1 MINYEK
7 VAEKIFAVI
16 KGHGHTLAM
25 FKEDGMDTTDAA
37 EARRFFVQK
46 PNYMVT
52 LDDESNTIKINKNS
66 NLSLDDL
73 ESIMKQLKNLAR
85 ANMLNTHVQVFGK
98 EITPKDFAYQAKK
111 YRDTPMNEDY
121 IDDEVWMVYIRAN
134 TYQGKYYESSAAPYD
149 VSTSIAPT
157 EQDAIDYVNDNR
169 EKVLAKLAK
178 KRVRYGD
185 RSIPMIGPKN
195 RGGVEKNVF
204 FADTYQVRGPQ
215 KVSRYVAEAS
225 LSRMSGSTKTSY
237 QTLESV
243 KMIVRHRKAVDE
255 EVRGS
260 RSRQISAIFLEQAG
274 ERFRFPH
281 NNLQGAR
288 AMARHMY
295 EGGEMGDAVGTYIV
309 ESVGNLI
316 QLNEFVRYARTNKLI
331 NENSEDIIA
340 TVQENIATL
349 RGELKG
355 LTGANS
361 YAKIS
366 EAIAAREA
374 SVLEEDDTDDL
385 KDMFTVRKFDEK
397 FGDTL
402 PLVNRLMNEKTAWRN
417 ALVEASTQTVWLDAK
432 EALSE
437 VDIVEFDSPVQ
448 QMGYKIQKV
457 ANRMVETGDL
467 KNVVGRVAGK
477 LIEGSTLSEFE
488 KTIVRNV
495 MENAKVQ
502 EEKVCENCDCEPC
515 ECEKNTFESI
525 LAGYD
530 LKMKMIEHEDFFEE
544 DNAALRNLKQGRED
558 RKTNVPN
565 HSGVGAGKV
574 REDEGDTC
582 IRCRKGTMEVGDTMM
597 GAQEKCNRCGY
608 QHAVREGEMDEGMFD
623 NIAKKAGRGLGKLVG
638 KGARKLIDSAVA
650 KTVAKVKKDGL
661 GGAVAWAAKNS
672 GDKGSLDMLANWLQ
686 FNQDHEDYALVTKM
700 YGMAGGDH
708 LEFEVNEAD
717 YDDYHAGEREAG
729 AHMGMP
735 PEDAEGMHID
745 RADCIDCEGSG
756 IGVDGDMS
764 DCYACDGTGRGD
776 EIRSDEWSDFIGEG
790 LGDKIADVGNKIV
803 AKGTEVGNK
812 LAGKAASV
820 MGLEEDEGHS
830 IRDILNGAELADLLS
845 DLDKEGDIVYGA
857 SYFNKLYDH
866 FLTTHADE
874 IPVGSRTGRPDDV
887 DAYVLDNLSNDYGDE
902 VRSMIDAG
910 LTDRKNGLGE
920 DFPAQGH
927 DQECA
932 WWAGCHND
940 ATTTE
945 PHPIL
950 GDVPICDRCVG
961 KLRKIEGLDEAEGDT
976 CIRCRKGT
984 METGDTMTGA
994 AEQCNRCGYQRQVS
1008 ETSDMLGY
1016 DPETQWMDPAGG
1028 VHDNDEEDP
1037 RAMYEDD
1044 NDNTITKLISRSFST
1059 STMGDRL
1066 VKDLGMKQTFRR
1078 SGDNGVET
1086 VYSGEHQGV
1095 PFEIVTTM
1103 TRHMGDFTDLV
1114 LSRDNFPSKAAMERF
1129 YRDIKNKLTHQRYNE
1144 ESISEEPGDWD
1155 HGYNYEGGGNVDPED
1170 FMDDCQVCDGTGK
1183 HHGEDCENCD
1193 GEGYV

>member
-111 YRDTPMNEDY
+111 YRNKEMGEIT
-121 IDDEVWMVYIRAN
+121 
-134 TYQGKYYESSAAPYD
+134 
-149 VSTSIAPT
+149 
-157 EQDAIDYVNDNR
+157 
-169 EKVLAKLAK
+169 
-178 KRVRYGD
+178 
-185 RSIPMIGPKN
+185 
-195 RGGVEKNVF
+195 
-204 FADTYQVRGPQ
+204 
-215 KVSRYVAEAS
+215 EAS

-530 LKMKMIEHEDFFEE
+530 LKMKMLEHEDIF
-544 DNAALRNLKQGRED
+544 
-558 RKTNVPN
+558 V
-565 HSGVGAGKV
+565 
-574 REDEGDTC
+574 EG
-582 IRCRKGTMEVGDTMM
+582 
-597 GAQEKCNRCGY
+597 
-608 QHAVREGEMDEGMFD
+608 
-623 NIAKKAGRGLGKLVG
+623 
-638 KGARKLIDSAVA
+638 
-650 KTVAKVKKDGL
+650 
-661 GGAVAWAAKNS
+661 
-672 GDKGSLDMLANWLQ
+672 
-686 FNQDHEDYALVTKM
+686 
-700 YGMAGGDH
+700 
-708 LEFEVNEAD
+708 
-717 YDDYHAGEREAG
+717 
-729 AHMGMP
+729 
-735 PEDAEGMHID
+735 
-745 RADCIDCEGSG
+745 
-756 IGVDGDMS
+756 
-764 DCYACDGTGRGD
+764 
-776 EIRSDEWSDFIGEG
+776 
-790 LGDKIADVGNKIV
+790 
-803 AKGTEVGNK
+803 
-812 LAGKAASV
+812 
-820 MGLEEDEGHS
+820 
-830 IRDILNGAELADLLS
+830 
-845 DLDKEGDIVYGA
+845 
-857 SYFNKLYDH
+857 
-866 FLTTHADE
+866 
-874 IPVGSRTGRPDDV
+874 
-887 DAYVLDNLSNDYGDE
+887 
-902 VRSMIDAG
+902 
-910 LTDRKNGLGE
+910 

-1008 ETSDMLGY
+1008 ETSDILGY

-1044 NDNTITKLISRSFST
+1044 SDNTITKLISRSFST
-1059 STMGDRL
+1059 STMGERL

-1095 PFEIVTTM
+1095 PFEVVTTM